1 MTPRFPVV
9 AAAAAIALLRSATAH
24 ASLVGLWADE
34 DMELRP
40 QLQLDGGLSILGLAF
55 EYPITGP
62 YAVAVGGGVMS
73 TYFAPWFDAGD
84 RVDGF
89 CGEVRITR
97 FTRTDGRGLYVAPFL
112 RVGRVTGE
120 RDDAEGD
127 GWGLSTGAFVGW
139 TFGLGERFDLRVGGG
154 FQYFHYVVETAA
166 GDVDVTTPFVAIDA
180 VLGFRL

>member
-1 MTPRFPVV
+1 MGFR
-9 AAAAAIALLRSATAH
+9 AAASLGIGIVLLGSATAH
-24 ASLVGLWADE
+24 ATVVGLWDDD

-55 EYPITGP
+55 EYPIYGP
-62 YAVAVGGGVMS
+62 YAVAVGGGAMS

-89 CGEVRITR
+89 CGEVRMTR
-97 FTRTDGRGLYVAPFL
+97 FSQTDGRGLYVAPFF

-127 GWGLSTGAFVGW
+127 GWGVSTGAFVGW
-139 TFGLGERFDLRVGGG
+139 AFALGRRFDLRVGGG
-154 FQYFHYVVETAA
+154 VQYFHYVVETAA
-166 GDVDVTTPFVAIDA
+166 GDVEVTTPFVAIDA